1 MLSFVSSCAING
13 VEADII
19 SVETYISAGLP
30 VFSIVGLPD
39 SAVKESRDR
48 VAAALKNSGF
58 DFPSKKIT
66 VNLAPADVKK
76 EGGSFDLPIALGILA
91 SLGKI
96 NAQILKNFCAAGEL
110 SLDGKIRKVKGVLSM
125 ALSLQSSKNKAEG
138 FIVPFSNRQEAAVA
152 KGINVYPFKT
162 LTEVADFLNGEQCT
176 AGQGR
181 LPYIYEEIDPD
192 SERSAPEY
200 DFSEIKGQ
208 QYAKR
213 AAEVAAAGAHNLIM
227 SGPPGSGKT
236 MIAKRIPGILP
247 PLEYEESIETTKIWS
262 ACGRAFSGGL
272 IKERPF
278 RSPHHTVSA
287 AALAGGGSYPKPG
300 EVSLAHNGVLFLDE
314 FAEFRRDALEILRQP
329 LEDKQI
335 TVSRAK
341 NSFTFPASF
350 MLVAAM
356 NPCPCGNFGN
366 PLKRCVCS
374 PQQIQKYRNKI
385 SGPLL
390 DRIDIHVEVPA
401 VKISELTDI
410 KASESSREIKGRVI
424 KARKIQ
430 NERFKHLKIFT
441 NSQMNSK
448 DIKKFCSAES
458 KAFELLKNAIEKL
471 NFSARSYDKILKI
484 ARTIADL
491 DASET
496 IKPAHI
502 SEAIQYRGLD
512 RTTTEN

>member
-1 MLSFVSSCAING
+1 MISFTSSCAVNG
-13 VEADII
+13 IEADFI
-19 SVETYISAGLP
+19 SVETYISSGLP

-39 SAVKESRDR
+39 AAVKESRDR

-66 VNLAPADVKK
+66 VNLAPADIKK
-76 EGGSFDLPIALGILA
+76 EGGGFDLPIALGILA
-91 SLGKI
+91 SSGKV
-96 NAQILKNFCAAGEL
+96 NPAALKNFCAAGEL

-125 ALSLQSSKNKAEG
+125 ALNLQSSKIRD
-138 FIVPFSNRQEAAVA
+138 FIVPFSNRREAAA
-152 KGINVYPFKT
+152 ANGLNVYPFKT
-162 LTEVADFLNGEQCT
+162 LAETVNFLNGAVLQPFVDEDGFSD
-176 AGQGR
+176 A
-181 LPYIYEEIDPD
+181 
-192 SERSAPEY
+192 APQVCEY
-200 DFSEIKGQ
+200 DFADIKGQ

-213 AAEVAAAGAHNLIM
+213 AAEVAAAGAHNMIM

-236 MIAKRIPGILP
+236 MLAKRIAGILP
-247 PLEYEESIETTKIWS
+247 SLEYEESVETTKIWS
-262 ACGRAFSGGL
+262 ASGRAFSGGL

-278 RSPHHTVSA
+278 RNPHHTVSA
-287 AALAGGGSYPKPG
+287 VALAGGGTYPKPG

-341 NSFTFPASF
+341 NSFIFPASF

-366 PLKRCVCS
+366 PGKSCVCS
-374 PQQIQKYRNKI
+374 PSQIQKYKSKI

-401 VKISELTDI
+401 VKISELTQTQNG
-410 KASESSREIKGRVI
+410 ESSQNIKERVI

-430 NERFKHLKIFT
+430 SERFKDLKIFA
-441 NSQMNSK
+441 NAQMQNR
-448 DIKKFCSAES
+448 DIKNFCASDA
-458 KAFELLKNAIEKL
+458 AAAELLKNAIEKL
-471 NFSARSYDKILKI
+471 NFSARSYDKILKV

-491 DASET
+491 EASE
-496 IKPAHI
+496 IIGAVHI
-502 SEAIQYRGLD
+502 AEAVRYRALD
-512 RTTTEN
+512 RAAR